1 MTNINLYANGGSKNH
16 GCEAIL
22 RATNK
27 ILGKRL
33 CVYSTSPQEDI
44 ENEIDKIMEIKEV
57 KDQDIKKG
65 SLKYYIL
72 AIYIKLFKFNVKIKK
87 RCRIKKFPHLFH

>member
-72 AIYIKLFKFNVKIKK
+72 AIYIKLFNLLKLLLSYI
-87 RCRIKKFPHLFH
+87 